1 MESIYRC
8 AICFYYCCD
17 IDRSVC
23 ISDHWIW
30 ESTREISH
38 CIKERHSAACT
49 DQRLYSTNEKYF
61 FYYSNHFMVNFHL
74 HKGFFFFSV
83 HRLPQMTS
91 LFVWESNNTSQL
103 WTLLNEKHRYMCLF
117 CTALKNGHKIEKLS
131 LTSIPLT

>member
-1 MESIYRC
+1 MCHMFLLLLWYWQ
-8 AICFYYCCD
+8 
-17 IDRSVC
+17 VC
-23 ISDHWIW
+23 LHLWPLNM
-30 ESTREISH
+30 REHQRDFTLYKRETFSGMN
-38 CIKERHSAACT
+38 KWCT

-131 LTSIPLT
+131 LMSIPLT